1 MLELIAL
8 TGATGQLGGR
18 VARQLAEA
26 GHRLR
31 LVVRD
36 PDRAPHLSGVEVAQ
50 AEYSDEKAMRTALEG
65 TDTLF
70 FVSGREAE
78 DRLEQHRRVV
88 EAAAA
93 AKVGRIVYTSF
104 LAAAPDSTFTL
115 GRQHYHTEQFIRES
129 GARFVF
135 LRDSLYTDIV
145 PYLVAEGGVIRGPA
159 GTGKVAMVT
168 RDDVAASAAV
178 VITDPSYDGKTFDMT
193 GPEATTLAEIAET
206 LMRFVGS
213 PISYYP
219 ETMDEAWASR
229 AVYGAPDWEV
239 EGWISSYAA
248 IASGDLD
255 VVSDTIRTL
264 TGHEAQ
270 SLDQFLTRHPES
282 YQHLIR

>member
-1 MLELIAL
+1 MVRASSSY
-8 TGATGQLGGR
+8 AT
-18 VARQLAEA
+18 A
-26 GHRLR
+26 
-31 LVVRD
+31 
-36 PDRAPHLSGVEVAQ
+36 
-50 AEYSDEKAMRTALEG
+50 
-65 TDTLF
+65 F
-70 FVSGREAE
+70 
-78 DRLEQHRRVV
+78 
-88 EAAAA
+88 
-93 AKVGRIVYTSF
+93 
-104 LAAAPDSTFTL
+104 
-115 GRQHYHTEQFIRES
+115 
-129 GARFVF
+129 
-135 LRDSLYTDIV
+135 YTDIV

-229 AVYGAPDWEV
+229 ALYGAPDWEV

>member
-1 MLELIAL
+1 MSELIAV
-8 TGATGQLGGR
+8 TGATGELGGR
-18 VARQLAEA
+18 VARQLAES

-36 PDRAPHLSGVEVAQ
+36 PARAPRLSGAEVAH
-50 AEYSDEKAMRTALEG
+50 AEYSDEKAMHSALEG
-65 TDTLF
+65 VDTLF
-70 FVSGREAE
+70 FVSAKEAE
-78 DRLEQHRRVV
+78 DRLEQHRKVV
-88 EAAAA
+88 DAAAA
-93 AKVGRIVYTSF
+93 AKVARIVYTSF

-115 GRQHYHTEQFIRES
+115 GRQHFHTEQFTRES

-135 LRDSLYTDIV
+135 LRDSLHGDFA
-145 PYLVAEGGVIRGPA
+145 PYLVTEGGVIRGPA
-159 GTGKVAMVT
+159 GTGTFAMVT
-168 RDDVAASAAV
+168 RDDIAASAAV
-178 VITDPSYDGKTFDMT
+178 VITDPSYDGNTFDMT
-193 GPEATTLAEIAET
+193 GPEATTLAEVAET

-219 ETMDEAWASR
+219 ETIDEAWASR

-248 IASGDLD
+248 IANGEFD
-255 VVSDTIRTL
+255 VVTDAIRTL
-264 TGHEAQ
+264 TGSEAQ